1 LVAALLRYVL
11 YGSVVDNREAQ
22 RLGELTEEQIRA
34 LPTVAFGQRTRQND
48 LPSYSLFQVEHF
60 RWFGLEVKEMSSD
73 KDLAGATRGALRLA
87 PSCSEVE
94 EQKAKLPR
102 QYVNFTFYNARP
114 EWRLLSQTDKQRCQ
128 QEFIATL
135 DQFRKSLLIH
145 SYSTVGLRTNVDFMI
160 WRIGYD
166 LEPIQEMTAR
176 LNKTEMAKYI
186 EPTQSFLSMT
196 KRSMYIDK
204 DNPEHVE
211 DRLHIIPGKSQY
223 LFVYPFVKTRE
234 WYVRSAE
241 QRQEMMDEH
250 IRIGSKYRSVKL
262 HTTYSFG
269 LDDQEFVVAFETD
282 YPADFLDLVQE
293 LRETKASSY
302 TLRDTPMFTCRQRTI
317 SECLDALG

>member
-1 LVAALLRYVL
+1 M
-11 YGSVVDNREAQ
+11 G
-22 RLGELTEEQIRA
+22 TE
-34 LPTVAFGQRTRQND
+34 
-48 LPSYSLFQVEHF
+48 
-60 RWFGLEVKEMSSD
+60 
-73 KDLAGATRGALRLA
+73 KDQGAATRGPLRLA
-87 PSCSEVE
+87 PNCVELE

-102 QYVNFTFYNARP
+102 QFVNFTFYHARP
-114 EWRLLSQTDKQRCQ
+114 EWRMLDDGAKTRCKE
-128 QEFIATL
+128 EFVNTV
-135 DQFRKSLLIH
+135 DEFGRQLLIH
-145 SYSTVGLRTNVDFMI
+145 TYSTIGLRTNVDFMI
-160 WRIGYD
+160 WRIGYELD
-166 LEPIQEMTAR
+166 PIQEMTSR
-176 LNKTEMAKYI
+176 LNHTEMAKYL

-211 DRLHIIPGKSQY
+211 DRLHIIPGKSDY

-234 WYVRSAE
+234 WYSRNAD

-282 YPADFLDLVQE
+282 NPADFLDLVQE

-302 TLRDTPMFTCRQRTI
+302 TLRDTPMFTCRQR
-317 SECLDALG
+317 SLPECLEALG

>member
-1 LVAALLRYVL
+1 
-11 YGSVVDNREAQ
+11 
-22 RLGELTEEQIRA
+22 
-34 LPTVAFGQRTRQND
+34 
-48 LPSYSLFQVEHF
+48 
-60 RWFGLEVKEMSSD
+60 MSAD
-73 KDLAGATRGALRLA
+73 TDQTNNARGALRLA
-87 PSCSEVE
+87 PTHSEVE

-102 QYVNFTFYNARP
+102 QFVNFTFYKARP
-114 EWRLLSQTDKQRCQ
+114 EWRLLSEADKQRCR
-128 QEFIATL
+128 
-135 DQFRKSLLIH
+135 DQFIETVDEFRKALLIH
-145 SYSTVGLRTNVDFMI
+145 SYSTIGLRTNVDFMI
-160 WRIGYD
+160 WRIGYE
-166 LEPIQEMTAR
+166 LEPIQEMTSR

-186 EPTQSFLSMT
+186 EPSQSFLSMT

-211 DRLHIIPGKSQY
+211 DRLHIVPGKSQY

-234 WYVRSAE
+234 WYSRPAE

-250 IRIGSKYRSVKL
+250 IRIGTKYRSVKL

-302 TLRDTPMFTCRQRTI
+302 TLRDTPMFTCRQR
-317 SECLDALG
+317 SLNECLESLG

>member
-1 LVAALLRYVL
+1 M
-11 YGSVVDNREAQ
+11 G
-22 RLGELTEEQIRA
+22 T
-34 LPTVAFGQRTRQND
+34 
-48 LPSYSLFQVEHF
+48 
-60 RWFGLEVKEMSSD
+60 D
-73 KDLAGATRGALRLA
+73 KDQGTATRGPLRLA
-87 PSCSEVE
+87 PNCVELE

-102 QYVNFTFYNARP
+102 QFVNFTFYHARP
-114 EWRLLSQTDKQRCQ
+114 EWRMLDDGAKTQCK
-128 QEFIATL
+128 QEFVSTVEEFSR
-135 DQFRKSLLIH
+135 QLLIQT
-145 SYSTVGLRTNVDFMI
+145 YSTIGLRTNVDFMI
-160 WRIGYD
+160 WRIGYELD
-166 LEPIQEMTAR
+166 PIQEMTSR
-176 LNKTEMAKYI
+176 LNHTEMAKYL

-211 DRLHIIPGKSQY
+211 DRLHIIPGKSDY

-234 WYVRSAE
+234 WYSRNAD

-282 YPADFLDLVQE
+282 NPADFLDLVQE

-302 TLRDTPMFTCRQRTI
+302 TLRDTPMFTCRQR
-317 SECLDALG
+317 SLAECLDALG

>member
-1 LVAALLRYVL
+1 
-11 YGSVVDNREAQ
+11 
-22 RLGELTEEQIRA
+22 
-34 LPTVAFGQRTRQND
+34 
-48 LPSYSLFQVEHF
+48 
-60 RWFGLEVKEMSSD
+60 MSAD
-73 KDLAGATRGALRLA
+73 KDQANNTRGALRLA
-87 PSCSEVE
+87 PTHSEVE

-102 QYVNFTFYNARP
+102 QFVNFTFYKARP
-114 EWRLLSQTDKQRCQ
+114 EWRLLSEGDKQRCR
-128 QEFIATL
+128 
-135 DQFRKSLLIH
+135 DQFIETVDEFRKALLIN
-145 SYSTVGLRTNVDFMI
+145 SYSTIGLRTNVDFMI
-160 WRIGYD
+160 WRIGYE
-166 LEPIQEMTAR
+166 LEPIQEMTSR

-186 EPTQSFLSMT
+186 EPSQSFLSMT

-211 DRLHIIPGKSQY
+211 DRLHIVPGKSQY

-234 WYVRSAE
+234 WYSRPAE

-302 TLRDTPMFTCRQRTI
+302 TLRDTPMFTCRQRSL
-317 SECLDALG
+317 SECLESLG

>member
-1 LVAALLRYVL
+1 
-11 YGSVVDNREAQ
+11 
-22 RLGELTEEQIRA
+22 
-34 LPTVAFGQRTRQND
+34 
-48 LPSYSLFQVEHF
+48 
-60 RWFGLEVKEMSSD
+60 MSSETEQ
-73 KDLAGATRGALRLA
+73 GNATRGSLRLA
-87 PSCSEVE
+87 PTHSEVE

-102 QYVNFTFYNARP
+102 QFVNFTFYHGRL
-114 EWRLLSQTDKQRCQ
+114 EWRLLPRTDKERCID
-128 QEFIATL
+128 EFVTTVNE
-135 DQFRKSLLIH
+135 FRNSLLMNT
-145 SYSTVGLRTNVDFMI
+145 YSTVGLRTNVDFMI
-160 WRIGYD
+160 WRIGYE
-166 LEPIQEMTAR
+166 LEPIQEMTSR

-204 DNPEHVE
+204 DNPDHVE
-211 DRLHIIPGKSQY
+211 DRLHIVPGKSQY

-234 WYVRSAE
+234 WYTRSAE

-302 TLRDTPMFTCRQRTI
+302 TLRDTPMFTCRQRTLT
-317 SECLDALG
+317 ECLEALG

>member
-1 LVAALLRYVL
+1 MSA
-11 YGSVVDNREAQ
+11 DN
-22 RLGELTEEQIRA
+22 EQA
-34 LPTVAFGQRTRQND
+34 NP
-48 LPSYSLFQVEHF
+48 P
-60 RWFGLEVKEMSSD
+60 
-73 KDLAGATRGALRLA
+73 RGALRLA
-87 PSCSEVE
+87 PTHSEVE

-102 QYVNFTFYNARP
+102 QFVNFTFYKARP
-114 EWRLLSQTDKQRCQ
+114 EWRLLSEADKQRCR
-128 QEFIATL
+128 QEFVTVV
-135 DQFRKSLLIH
+135 DEFRKSLLIH

-160 WRIGYD
+160 WRIGYE
-166 LEPIQEMTAR
+166 LEPIQEMTSR
-176 LNKTEMAKYI
+176 LNKSEMAKYI
-186 EPTQSFLSMT
+186 EPSQSFLSMT

-211 DRLHIIPGKSQY
+211 DRLHIVPGKSQY

-234 WYVRSAE
+234 WYTRPAE

-282 YPADFLDLVQE
+282 YPSDFLDLVQE

-302 TLRDTPMFTCRQRTI
+302 TLRDTPMFTCRQRSL
-317 SECLDALG
+317 SECLDSLG

>member
-1 LVAALLRYVL
+1 MS
-11 YGSVVDNREAQ
+11 GDNDSV
-22 RLGELTEEQIRA
+22 
-34 LPTVAFGQRTRQND
+34 
-48 LPSYSLFQVEHF
+48 S
-60 RWFGLEVKEMSSD
+60 
-73 KDLAGATRGALRLA
+73 ATRGSLRLA
-87 PSCSEVE
+87 PTSSEVE

-102 QYVNFTFYNARP
+102 QFVNFTFYRARP
-114 EWRLLSQTDKQRCQ
+114 EWRLQSPGDKERCRA
-128 QEFIATL
+128 EFVETV
-135 DQFRKSLLIH
+135 DEFRRGLLMH

-160 WRIGYD
+160 WRIGYE
-166 LEPIQEMTAR
+166 LEPMQEMTAS
-176 LNKTEMAKYI
+176 LNKTEMMKYL

-211 DRLHIIPGKSQY
+211 DRLHIIPGTSQY
-223 LFVYPFVKTRE
+223 LFVYPFVKTRD
-234 WYVRSAE
+234 WYSRSAE

-250 IRIGSKYRSVKL
+250 IRIGMKYRSVKL

-282 YPADFLDLVQE
+282 YPSDFRDLVQE

-317 SECLDALG
+317 AECLEALG

>member
-1 LVAALLRYVL
+1 
-11 YGSVVDNREAQ
+11 
-22 RLGELTEEQIRA
+22 
-34 LPTVAFGQRTRQND
+34 
-48 LPSYSLFQVEHF
+48 
-60 RWFGLEVKEMSSD
+60 MSSD
-73 KDLAGATRGALRLA
+73 SDLAGATRGTLRLA
-87 PSCSEVE
+87 PTCSEVE

-102 QYVNFTFYNARP
+102 QYVNFTFYHARP
-114 EWRLLSQTDKQRCQ
+114 EWRLLEQADKERCQ
-128 QEFIATL
+128 QEFVKTV
-135 DQFRKSLLIH
+135 DEFRKSLLIN
-145 SYSTVGLRTNVDFMI
+145 SYSTIGLRTNVDFMI
-160 WRIGYD
+160 WRIGYE
-166 LEPIQEMTAR
+166 LEPIQEMTTR

-186 EPTQSFLSMT
+186 EPAQSFLSMT

-204 DNPEHVE
+204 DNPDHVE
-211 DRLHIIPGKSQY
+211 DRLHIIPGKSNY

-234 WYVRSAE
+234 WYSRSAE

-302 TLRDTPMFTCRQRTI
+302 TLRDTPMFTCRQRSL